1 MKKYGLKVQKRG
13 RAVKLLT
20 HIYNEL
26 HPLVP
31 IAEVTSMQ
39 EVTEISSDEDEGP
52 PSKKRNVDNNSLE
65 KLSNAEDSDDKVLCS
80 QNRFSINIKYFFK

>member
-1 MKKYGLKVQKRG
+1 MKKYGLKVQKRS

-31 IAEVTSMQ
+31 KKTIGQ
-39 EVTEISSDEDEGP
+39 QVTEISSDEDEEP
-52 PSKKRNVDNNSLE
+52 PLKKQNVDNSLE
-65 KLSNAEDSDDKVLCS
+65 KSSNSEDSENELPCS
-80 QNRFSINIKYFFK
+80 QDR

>member
-31 IAEVTSMQ
+31 IAEITSMQ

-65 KLSNAEDSDDKVLCS
+65 KLCDVEDNDDKLLCS
-80 QNRFSINIKYFFK
+80 QNRSSINIKYSFK

>member
-31 IAEVTSMQ
+31 EKTIGQ
-39 EVTEISSDEDEGP
+39 QITEISSDEDEGP
-52 PSKKRNVDNNSLE
+52 PLKKRNVDDNNLE
-65 KLSNAEDSDDKVLCS
+65 KLSNAEDSGNELPCS
-80 QNRFSINIKYFFK
+80 QDR

>member
-1 MKKYGLKVQKRG
+1 MKKYGLKIQKRS

-31 IAEVTSMQ
+31 EKTIVQQIA
-39 EVTEISSDEDEGP
+39 EISSDEDEGP
-52 PSKKRNVDNNSLE
+52 PLKKRNVNDNSLE
-65 KLSNAEDSDDKVLCS
+65 KSSNAEESDNELPCS
-80 QNRFSINIKYFFK
+80 QDR

>member
-1 MKKYGLKVQKRG
+1 MKKYGLKVQKRS

-31 IAEVTSMQ
+31 EKTIKQ
-39 EVTEISSDEDEGP
+39 QVTEISSDEDEEP
-52 PSKKRNVDNNSLE
+52 PPKKRNVDDNSLE
-65 KLSNAEDSDDKVLCS
+65 KSSNSEDSENELPCS
-80 QNRFSINIKYFFK
+80 QYR

>member
-1 MKKYGLKVQKRG
+1 MKKYGLKVQKRS

-31 IAEVTSMQ
+31 TAEITSIQ
-39 EVTEISSDEDEGP
+39 GVTEISSDEDESP

-65 KLSNAEDSDDKVLCS
+65 KSSNAEDNDDKLLCS
-80 QNRFSINIKYFFK
+80 QNRYI

>member
-1 MKKYGLKVQKRG
+1 MKKYGLKVQKRS

-31 IAEVTSMQ
+31 TAEITSIQ
-39 EVTEISSDEDEGP
+39 EVTEISSDEDESP

-65 KLSNAEDSDDKVLCS
+65 KSSNAEDNDDKLLCS
-80 QNRFSINIKYFFK
+80 QNRYI